1 MAQADRPSTHWALRS
16 AAIAVAATVM
26 GAFFAMVP
34 SAALASPSPT
44 SSQAR
49 AGDFS
54 EEEGEEGEEAWEA
67 EVPEG
72 DGGWVE
78 LEEASEDE
86 ELDEG
91 AASSLPPEC
100 VLRTVRPEA
109 VLDATHE
116 KLRLTLR
123 YTSRNPTRVGLDLWL
138 RGGKGSL
145 RLGVAKRQLGRSG
158 VLRLSR
164 HLDPLALARARA
176 ARTVTVQLDVTAAPS
191 SCRPHLTVK
200 LTSKQVLGSRTTW
213 SVTPERRRT

>member
-1 MAQADRPSTHWALRS
+1 MAQADRLPTPWALRS
-16 AAIAVAATVM
+16 AAVAVAATAM
-26 GAFFAMVP
+26 GAFAMVP
-34 SAALASPSPT
+34 SAALAAPSPV
-44 SSQAR
+44 SHQAR

-54 EEEGEEGEEAWEA
+54 EEEGEEDGEEAWEA

-78 LEEASEDE
+78 LEESEDE
-86 ELDEG
+86 EPDEG

-109 VLDATHE
+109 VLDAAHE

-123 YTSRNPTRVGLDLWL
+123 YTSRIPTRAGLDLWL

-164 HLDPLALARARA
+164 RLDPQALARARA
-176 ARTVTVQLDVTAAPS
+176 ARAVTVQLDVPAAPS

-200 LTSKQVLGSRTTW
+200 LTSKQVLGSRATW